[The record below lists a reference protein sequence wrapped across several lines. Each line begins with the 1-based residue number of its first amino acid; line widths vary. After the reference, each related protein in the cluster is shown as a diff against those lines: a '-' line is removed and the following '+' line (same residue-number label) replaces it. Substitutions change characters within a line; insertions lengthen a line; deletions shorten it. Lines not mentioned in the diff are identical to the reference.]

1 MTHALVFCVL
11 LLFFMKDP
19 ILQRRTLI
27 IETNLFQQRKLT
39 DTPSL
44 TTNSEVIFII
54 KLNKKIYNNYVDS
67 ISDFSYPSEEN
78 FIQVFKDRI
87 TVENAG
93 PKFMSYT
100 CRKYYII
107 DLFEEFLDKHY
118 SMYMV

>member
-39 DTPSL
+39 GTPSL
-44 TTNSEVIFII
+44 STNSEVIFII
-54 KLNKKIYNNYVDS
+54 KLNKKVFNNYVDS
-67 ISDFSYPSEEN
+67 ISDLSYPSEEI
-78 FIQVFKDRI
+78 FIKVFQKRI

-93 PKFMSYT
+93 PKYMSNA